1 VTEVHAGILAYRFL
15 KEQRG
20 GGKVV
25 YLDVYKL
32 RRERLEQAGQEQQ
45 ERAEGREQ
53 QQETADGIPL
63 PTLDPFDHQ
72 ALGGLLQKTAEW
84 IISTSFVPSRE
95 LSMLAA
101 LAIMGTF
108 ISRRY
113 VGPSAGIAPNLYLVG
128 LASTGRGKD
137 GPLKA
142 AKNIFASSGMTHFL
156 GAGDVS
162 SDAAIERLIREKPAC
177 LLTMDEIGT
186 WLQEGLARNAPQYA
200 KNRNKSMLEL
210 YTSSGEGGIWLG
222 KMKGAVDKT
231 HSTGPIHSP
240 CMSILGVTTEGTFFK
255 GVTEDNAKDGFLNR
269 LTYFHIPA
277 VKASRPCFGIKP
289 SVPQEV
295 LDAFSDAMEAW
306 PCSTLLNK
314 AAYRSG
320 DRQAAV
326 GNGPVCGRRR

>member
-186 WLQEGLARNAPQYA
+186 CWSAARLSQKAETSQQGLADRIG
-200 KNRNKSMLEL
+200 
-210 YTSSGEGGIWLG
+210 GE
-222 KMKGAVDKT
+222 AV
-231 HSTGPIHSP
+231 
-240 CMSILGVTTEGTFFK
+240 
-255 GVTEDNAKDGFLNR
+255 R
-269 LTYFHIPA
+269 
-277 VKASRPCFGIKP
+277 
-289 SVPQEV
+289 
-295 LDAFSDAMEAW
+295 
-306 PCSTLLNK
+306 
-314 AAYRSG
+314 
-320 DRQAAV
+320 
-326 GNGPVCGRRR
+326 